1 MTEFAGSGDA
11 RRSMELLWGR
21 STPPTRGPKQG
32 LTPESIA
39 AAAVALADAEG
50 LAAVSMRKV
59 GERLGTSAMAL
70 YTYVPAKTELLDL
83 MIDTVLR
90 ELAAD
95 LAAADGH
102 WREAVGR
109 WAAAEWAWARRHPWM
124 MQVSTARPL
133 LGPGEMEVYE
143 AELAIFDGLGL
154 SAAEIGRVTT
164 AVATFIAGAVQQ
176 VADTW
181 AAEDAMGT
189 PEDAWW
195 NERSTLME
203 EMTADV
209 DWPARFPMATR
220 LQEEGA
226 FDQLDR
232 DPEDTTPYL
241 EREALDAFEFGLAR
255 LLDGIEAFIASRS
268 T

>member
-11 RRSMELLWGR
+11 RRSMALLWDKCE
-21 STPPTRGPKQG
+21 PPKRGPKQG
-32 LTPESIA
+32 LTPDAIA
-39 AAAVALADAEG
+39 AAAVELADAEG
-50 LAAVSMRKV
+50 LASVSMRKV

-90 ELAAD
+90 ELAGA
-95 LAAADGH
+95 LPPVGVA
-102 WREAVGR
+102 WREAVQA

-133 LGPGEMEVYE
+133 LGPGELDVYE
-143 AELAIFDGLGL
+143 AQLRIFDGLGL
-154 SAAEIGRVTT
+154 SAIEISRLAST
-164 AVATFIAGAVQQ
+164 VATFIGGSVKL

-181 AAEDAMGT
+181 AAEQAMGT

-195 NERSTLME
+195 YERSALLE
-203 EMTADV
+203 EMSADV
-209 DWPARFPMATR
+209 SWPDRWPTATR

-226 FDQLDR
+226 YDQQDR
-232 DPEDTTPYL
+232 EPDDDTPYL

-255 LLDGIEAFIASRS
+255 LLDGIEVFIASRS
-268 T
+268 V